1 MQGGWVLLFNHLKV
15 LFMQAR
21 HNVFNLIILDE
32 SGSMQSIKNP
42 TITGFNEVVQT
53 IRHAE
58 ATFPEQVHTISL
70 FSFNGM
76 GLKQLYFNQPA
87 SSVEELD
94 ESRYHPK
101 ASTPLFDAMG
111 SCIHQLK
118 AEVEKSDAYNVLVT
132 VITDGEENA
141 SREYN
146 GKSIK
151 ALVEEL
157 KPRHWTFTYIG
168 ANHDVEKFADSLSIS
183 NSLHYEADFRGSTEM
198 WQRDSRSR
206 MAYYGN
212 IKDKKNTED
221 NFFDEGPGKDN
232 G

>member
-1 MQGGWVLLFNHLKV
+1 MQTN
-15 LFMQAR
+15 

-58 ATFPEQVHTISL
+58 TTFPEQMHTISL

-76 GLKQLYFNQPA
+76 GLKPLYFNQPV
-87 SSVEELD
+87 SSVTDLD
-94 ESRYHPK
+94 ESRYHPN
-101 ASTPLFDAMG
+101 ASTPLYDAMG
-111 SCIHQLK
+111 TCIHQLK
-118 AEVEKSDAYNVLVT
+118 TEVEKAGSYNVLVT
-132 VITDGEENA
+132 IITDGEENA
-141 SREYN
+141 SKEYN
-146 GKSIK
+146 GKAIK

-157 KPRHWTFTYIG
+157 KPRNWTFTYIG
-168 ANHDVEKFADSLSIS
+168 ANHDVEKFAASLSIS
-183 NSLHYEADFRGSTEM
+183 NSLSYEANFRGSTEM

-206 MAYYGN
+206 MAYYEK
-212 IKDKKNTED
+212 IKDKKNTQD